1 MATINARHH
10 IEKREKFRLI
20 IYYNALRIPTPLTQQ
35 PTHSILENMNEDI
48 NITEDDLKRLE
59 AQVDELIQANARL
72 QNENSSL
79 LSTQESLVT
88 ERAELIEKTELA
100 KTRVEAMIT
109 RLKSM
114 ETGT

>member
-1 MATINARHH
+1 
-10 IEKREKFRLI
+10 
-20 IYYNALRIPTPLTQQ
+20 LTRQL
-35 PTHSILENMNEDI
+35 THSILEIMSEDI
-48 NITEDDLKRLE
+48 NITEDDLKGLE
-59 AQVDELIQANARL
+59 VQVNELIQANARL

-79 LSTQESLVT
+79 LTTQESLVA
-88 ERAELIEKTELA
+88 ERADLIEKTELA

>member
-1 MATINARHH
+1 MTRQ
-10 IEKREKFRLI
+10 L
-20 IYYNALRIPTPLTQQ
+20 
-35 PTHSILENMNEDI
+35 THSILEIMSEDI
-48 NITEDDLKRLE
+48 NITEDDLKGLE
-59 AQVDELIQANARL
+59 VQVNELIQANARL

-79 LSTQESLVT
+79 LTTQESLVA
-88 ERAELIEKTELA
+88 ERADLIEKTELA